1 MAEMSSE
8 CPKKADLPPGGIC
21 ECHLCLFHSQAEAK
35 AAQTSTHGS
44 AKDPSR
50 RGDVGSL
57 LSHQNCAA
65 VLEQSINLSQHHSE

>member
-35 AAQTSTHGS
+35 AAQASTHGGG
-44 AKDPSR
+44 KGPVTQ
-50 RGDVGSL
+50 G
-57 LSHQNCAA
+57 
-65 VLEQSINLSQHHSE
+65 